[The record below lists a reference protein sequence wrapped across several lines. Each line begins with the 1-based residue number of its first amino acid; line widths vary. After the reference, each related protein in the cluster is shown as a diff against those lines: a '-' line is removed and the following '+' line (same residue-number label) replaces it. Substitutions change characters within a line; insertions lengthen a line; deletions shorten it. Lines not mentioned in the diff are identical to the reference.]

1 MGGRKTLRTKE
12 SGDRILTGKT
22 EFYNGNTACAEGAI
36 AAGCRF
42 FAGYPI
48 TPSTEIAERMASR
61 LPKIGGT
68 FVQMEDELAS
78 MAAIVGGS
86 WAGARSMTATSGP
99 GFSLMMENIGYA
111 AITET
116 PCVVVNV
123 QRGGPSTGQPTMAA
137 QGDMMQA
144 RYGSHGDYS
153 IIALSPSSVQEM
165 FDLTVKA
172 FNLADRFRTP
182 VFLMADETIGHMREK
197 ILLRENVEIIPRREL
212 KEGELPCEPD
222 ENGIPGFGTFGNGH
236 NIHITGLTHN
246 EKGYPATDSAELHE
260 AMVRRQVD
268 KIEKHRL
275 ELTDVDIVNPNA
287 EIVFISYGAPT
298 RTVRQLLAD
307 EPGKYGH
314 LNLRIVWPFP
324 DHCLEQF
331 TNAKAFVVPEMNL
344 GQIAK
349 EVRQYTNVKI
359 ITAPKLGGAL
369 HTVDELKTA
378 AKAAET
384 ATRPVTEVRL

>member
-275 ELTDVDIVNPNA
+275 ELTDVDIVNPEA

-307 EPGKYGH
+307 EPG
-314 LNLRIVWPFP
+314 
-324 DHCLEQF
+324 
-331 TNAKAFVVPEMNL
+331 
-344 GQIAK
+344 
-349 EVRQYTNVKI
+349 
-359 ITAPKLGGAL
+359 
-369 HTVDELKTA
+369 
-378 AKAAET
+378 
-384 ATRPVTEVRL
+384 

>member
-1 MGGRKTLRTKE
+1 MTDTV
-12 SGDRILTGKT
+12 
-22 EFYNGNTACAEGAI
+22 EFYNGNTACAEGAL

-48 TPSTEIAERMASR
+48 TPSTEIAERMALR
-61 LPKIGGT
+61 LPKVSGT
-68 FVQMEDELAS
+68 FIQMEDELAS
-78 MAAIVGGS
+78 MAAIVGAS

-99 GFSLMMENIGYA
+99 GFSLMQENIGYA
-111 AITET
+111 AMTET

-137 QGDMMQA
+137 QGDMLQA

-172 FNLADRFRTP
+172 FNLADKYRTP

-197 ILLRENVEIIPRREL
+197 ITLRKEVPIIPRREL
-212 KEGELPCEPD
+212 QNGELPCAPD
-222 ENGIPGFGTFGNGH
+222 ENGVPGFGTFGNGH

-246 EKGYPATDSAELHE
+246 EKGYPATDSADLHA
-260 AMVRRQVD
+260 AMVRRQMD
-268 KIEKHRL
+268 KIEQHRE
-275 ELTDVDIVNPNA
+275 ELTDVDIVNTDA

-298 RTVRQLLAD
+298 RTVRQLNAD
-307 EPGKYGH
+307 EGNIYGH
-314 LNLRIVWPFP
+314 LNLRCVWPFP
-324 DHCLEQF
+324 NHVLKEF
-331 TNAKAFVVPEMNL
+331 TNAKVFIIPEMNT

-349 EVRQYTNVKI
+349 EIRQYTNVPLV
-359 ITAPKLGGAL
+359 TAGKLGGAL
-369 HTVDELKTA
+369 HTTEELKKA
-378 AKAAET
+378 VDVAKGKLT
-384 ATRPVTEVRL
+384 QPVTEVRL

>member
-1 MGGRKTLRTKE
+1 MTDKTDL
-12 SGDRILTGKT
+12 L
-22 EFYNGNTACAEGAI
+22 NGNTACAEGAI

-48 TPSTEIAERMASR
+48 TPSTEVAERMALR

-78 MAAIVGGS
+78 MAAIIGGA
-86 WAGARSMTATSGP
+86 WAGARTMTSTSGP

-111 AITET
+111 AMTET

-144 RYGSHGDYS
+144 RFGSHGDYS
-153 IIALSPSSVQEM
+153 IIALAPSSVQEM

-197 ILLRENVEIIPRREL
+197 VVLRHEVEIVPRREL
-212 KEGELPCEPD
+212 AAGELPCRPD
-222 ENGIPGFGTFGNGH
+222 ENGVPGFGTFASGRRV
-236 NIHITGLTHN
+236 HITGLTHD
-246 EKGYPATDSAELHE
+246 ERGYPATDSARLHE
-260 AMVRRQVD
+260 NLVRRQVG
-268 KIEKHRL
+268 KIEDFRN
-275 ELTDVDIVNPNA
+275 EIADVDIVNPA
-287 EIVFISYGAPT
+287 AAIVFISYGAPT
-298 RTVRQLLAD
+298 RAVQQLLAD
-307 EPGKYGH
+307 YPGTYGH

-324 DHCLEQF
+324 DAKLAEF
-331 TNAKAFVVPEMNL
+331 PNVKAFVVPEMNL
-344 GQIAK
+344 GQMAR
-349 EVRQYTNVKI
+349 EVRMHTNTPIV
-359 ITAPKLGGAL
+359 TVPKLGGAL
-369 HTVDELKTA
+369 HTVTELKHA
-378 AKAAET
+378 ADVAET
-384 ATRPVTEVRL
+384 ATASLTEVIS

>member
-1 MGGRKTLRTKE
+1 MTDKL
-12 SGDRILTGKT
+12 
-22 EFYNGNTACAEGAI
+22 EFLNGNTACAEGAI

-48 TPSTEIAERMASR
+48 TPSTEVAERMAAR

-68 FVQMEDELAS
+68 FIQMEDELAS
-78 MAAIVGGS
+78 MAAIIGGA
-86 WAGARSMTATSGP
+86 WAGARTMTATSGP

-111 AITET
+111 AMTET

-144 RYGSHGDYS
+144 RFGSHGDYS
-153 IIALSPSSVQEM
+153 IIALAPSSVQEM

-197 ILLRENVEIIPRREL
+197 VTLRSDADITPRREL
-212 KEGELPCEPD
+212 TDNELPFRPGPD
-222 ENGIPGFGTFGNGH
+222 GVPSFGTFGNGH
-236 NIHITGLTHN
+236 GIHVTGLTHD
-246 EKGYPATDSAELHE
+246 ERGYPATDSADLHE
-260 AMVRRQVD
+260 KVVRRMVR
-268 KIEKHRL
+268 KIEDARNL
-275 ELTDVDIVNPNA
+275 IADVDIVNPDA

-298 RTVRQLLAD
+298 RAVQQLLAD
-307 EPGKYGH
+307 YPGIYGH

-324 DHCLEQF
+324 DAKLREF
-331 TNAKAFVVPEMNL
+331 PNVKAFVVPEMNL
-344 GQIAK
+344 GQIAR
-349 EVRQYTNVKI
+349 EIRQHTNTPIV
-359 ITAPKLGGAL
+359 TVPRLGGAL
-369 HTVDELKTA
+369 HTVAELKTA
-378 AKAAET
+378 ADVAAT
-384 ATRPVTEVRL
+384 ATAPVTEVIL

>member
-1 MGGRKTLRTKE
+1 M
-12 SGDRILTGKT
+12 TGKT
-22 EFYNGNTACAEGAI
+22 EFYNGNTACAEGAL

-61 LPKIGGT
+61 LPKVGGT

-137 QGDMMQA
+137 QGDMMQV

-275 ELTDVDIVNPNA
+275 ELTDVDIVNPEA

-307 EPGKYGH
+307 EPDTYGH

-324 DHCLEQF
+324 DHCLDAFE
-331 TNAKAFVVPEMNL
+331 NAKAFIVPEMNL

-349 EVRQYTNVKI
+349 EIRQYTNGKI
-359 ITAPKLGGAL
+359 
-369 HTVDELKTA
+369 V
-378 AKAAET
+378 
-384 ATRPVTEVRL
+384 

>member
-1 MGGRKTLRTKE
+1 
-12 SGDRILTGKT
+12 LTGKV
-22 EFYNGNTACAEGAI
+22 EFFNGNTACAEGAI

-48 TPSTEIAERMASR
+48 TPSTEIAERMALR
-61 LPKIGGT
+61 LPKVNGT
-68 FVQMEDELAS
+68 FIQMEDELAS
-78 MAAIVGGS
+78 MGAIIGAS

-99 GFSLMMENIGYA
+99 GFSLMQENIGYA

-137 QGDMMQA
+137 QGDMLQV

-153 IIALSPSSVQEM
+153 VIALSPSSVQEM

-197 ILLRENVEIIPRREL
+197 ITLHSEVPIIPRKEL
-212 KEGELPCEPD
+212 EKGNLPCAPD
-222 ENGIPGFGTFGNGH
+222 EKGVPGFGTFGNGH

-246 EKGYPATDSAELHE
+246 EKGYPATDSADLHA

-268 KIEKHRL
+268 KIEKHRN
-275 ELTDVDIVNPNA
+275 ELTDVDIVNPDA
-287 EIVFISYGAPT
+287 KIVFISYGAPT
-298 RTVRQLLAD
+298 RTVRQLNDD
-307 EPGKYGH
+307 EGNKYGH
-314 LNLRIVWPFP
+314 LNLRCVWPFP
-324 DHCLEQF
+324 GEQLSKF
-331 TNAKAFVVPEMNL
+331 SNAEVFIVPEMNM

-349 EVRQYTNVKI
+349 EIRQFTNVPL
-359 ITAPKLGGAL
+359 ITASKLGGLL
-369 HTVDELKTA
+369 HTVDELKKA
-378 AKAAET
+378 IDIAKKGVT
-384 ATRPVTEVRL
+384 KPVTEVRL